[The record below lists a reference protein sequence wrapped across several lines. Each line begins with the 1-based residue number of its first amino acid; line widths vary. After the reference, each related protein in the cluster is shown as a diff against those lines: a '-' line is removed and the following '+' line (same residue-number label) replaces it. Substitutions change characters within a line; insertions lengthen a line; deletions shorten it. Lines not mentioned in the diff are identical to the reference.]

1 LLKRPDT
8 YLLKTFGGLHLV
20 GSDGAPVELSR
31 RRLALLAL
39 LAVAGERGAPRER
52 LVAFLWPDSPTEAGR
67 HSLEQMLSAVRARL
81 GADVFI
87 GTDPVRLDERI
98 VQSDLAALRGVPTD
112 AEAVEPPDGPF
123 LDGFYLEGLKEFEEW
138 VERERGR
145 LHEVRLDAV
154 AALARRATE
163 PAESVRLWRRYVHLD
178 PLRTEGALGL
188 MRALAAAGD
197 RAAAVRHARVFQ
209 RLLRDDLELSP
220 DPAVLALCSQLEA
233 EGGPVPGPSQRRPEG
248 VKEVRSSGARTDEPG
263 PAWRTRVRG
272 SYRRR
277 AVAAAI
283 TLVVVVTFVHSV
295 RVADFQA
302 AGDAGRA
309 FRLERTQV
317 TFGGNA
323 FLPALSR
330 DDSRLAYAIAECE
343 EGGRCRFDVVVQD
356 LRESGVDTVA
366 HDFDWLQWRIQ
377 WSADDRYLV
386 LRGRRAPEGDGTW
399 VVPVAGG
406 ALRYLGC
413 CAGRPDRNADTLV
426 LVGGQGHDADA
437 GTLRVLTL
445 GDGVVHD
452 SFRIPP
458 ARPRATG
465 AATLR
470 SPEGRR
476 FSLVTQYVDSM
487 GIRVVSRDGRAGRE
501 RTLGYGSYV
510 VEWTRDGAAL
520 LLVAEGPRGHDFL
533 RWEVRDLEL
542 WGDPAPLLRGVEA
555 GGVPVLSES
564 GTLVFAVGAEEH
576 QVWALLPR
584 HDASGGLM
592 AGRELDRATA
602 PIRGMPS
609 PEGSTVLL
617 ARRVG
622 GVGGLMQLAVSRVD
636 GGPPTPLGAPLGGL
650 VDFGWLWDGA
660 AAWVLRRHDA
670 GRYALE
676 SVDSQTGLRRGVF
689 ELGSAEAPSGLALPG
704 GGWGLLFTD
713 LAAVRLR
720 GPGGVPDT
728 LITVPEWLRQ
738 PSAITAS
745 PDGSRILVVG
755 RDQRA
760 DSGVVAVLDPAAMSF
775 TKLGSLPGPGLD
787 PFWAPDGSVHLG
799 VHEGG
804 GSVGWYRLMPDGGA
818 VRVGRRPDGWS
829 ERLPALHPNPLAD
842 VQYSFA
848 RNGSLIVANKA
859 IRRADIH
866 LIHGFRS
873 LLE

>member
-1 LLKRPDT
+1 MLKRPDT

-20 GSDGAPVELSR
+20 GSDGSPVELSR
-31 RRLALLAL
+31 RRLALLVL
-39 LAVAGERGAPRER
+39 LASAGDRGVARER
-52 LVAFLWPDSPTEAGR
+52 LVAYLWPDSPTEAGR
-67 HSLEQMLSAVRARL
+67 HSLEQMLSALRARL
-81 GADVFI
+81 GTAVFV
-87 GTDPVRLDERI
+87 GTDPVRLDERV
-98 VQSDLAALRGVPTD
+98 VQCDLAALRGAPAD
-112 AEAVEPPDGPF
+112 QGAVEPPDEPF
-123 LDGFYLEGLKEFEEW
+123 LEGFYLDGLKEFEDW
-138 VERERGR
+138 VERERAR
-145 LHEVRLDAV
+145 IHELRLDTV
-154 AALARRATE
+154 AALARQARE
-163 PAESVRLWRRYVHLD
+163 PADAVRLWRRHVRLD
-178 PLRTEGALGL
+178 PLRTDGALGL

-197 RAAAVRHARVFQ
+197 RASAVRHARLFQ
-209 RLLRDDLELSP
+209 QLLREELDLPP
-220 DPAVLALCSQLEA
+220 DPAVLALSAELAMAPAPVLQESRERREA
-233 EGGPVPGPSQRRPEG
+233 DEATPPVQTEPIVTRRAARKKSAAFFRRGALIALGSLSAALIVASLVKGTPNSTGGEGGDQ
-248 VKEVRSSGARTDEPG
+248 
-263 PAWRTRVRG
+263 
-272 SYRRR
+272 
-277 AVAAAI
+277 
-283 TLVVVVTFVHSV
+283 L
-295 RVADFQA
+295 
-302 AGDAGRA
+302 
-309 FRLERTQV
+309 RLARTQV

-330 DDSRLAYAIAECE
+330 DDSRLAYATAECQD
-343 EGGRCRFDVVVQD
+343 GGRCRFDVLVQD
-356 LRESGVDTVA
+356 LRGSGVDTVA
-366 HDFDWLQWRIQ
+366 HDFEWLQWRIQ
-377 WSADDRYLV
+377 WSADDRFLV
-386 LRGRRAPEGDGTW
+386 LRGRRSPEGDGTW
-399 VVPVAGG
+399 LVPVSGG

-413 CAGRPDRNADTLV
+413 CAGRPDRNADTLM
-426 LVGGQGHDADA
+426 LVGGLGHDADA
-437 GTLRVLTL
+437 GTIRVLTL

-470 SPEGRR
+470 SPDGHR

-487 GIRVVSRDGRAGRE
+487 GIRVASRDGRAGRE
-501 RTLGYGSYV
+501 RTLGYGTYV
-510 VEWTRDGAAL
+510 VEWMRDGAAL
-520 LLVAEGPRGHDFL
+520 LLVAERPEGHDFL

-542 WGDPAPLLRGVEA
+542 WGDPVPLLRGVEA

-564 GTLVFAVGAEEH
+564 GTLVFAAGTGEY
-576 QVWALLPR
+576 QVWALIPSQ
-584 HDASGGLM
+584 DASEGPM

-609 PEGSTVLL
+609 PEGSRVLL

-660 AAWVLRRHDA
+660 AAWVLRRREA
-670 GRYALE
+670 ARYALE
-676 SVDSQTGLRRGVF
+676 SVDLQTGLLRGVF
-689 ELGSAEAPSGLALPG
+689 ELSSAEPPSGLALPG

-713 LAAVRLR
+713 LAAVRLL
-720 GPGGVPDT
+720 GPAGVPDT

-738 PSAITAS
+738 PSAITSS

-755 RDQRA
+755 RDERA
-760 DSGVVAVLDPAAMSF
+760 DSGVVAVLDPATMRL

-804 GSVGWYRLMPDGGA
+804 GSVGWYRLMPDGGS
-818 VRVGRRPDGWS
+818 VRVGRRPDVWS

-848 RNGSLIVANKA
+848 HNGTLIVANKA

-866 LIHGFRS
+866 LIRGFRS